1 VPATSGFLRDSIQ
14 YFIWFARER
23 AEMTAVML
31 RLALMTLVSFIPA
44 ALGAQGVLADED
56 GKAANERKKVAA
68 RAKQADA
75 FFAATEPLDITLT
88 TNIRR
93 IRGDKEDKAPWRLAV
108 FSYSDTDGK
117 VVTIPA
123 QIRTRGIWRLKNC
136 EFPPLR
142 VNFRNEDT
150 KGTLL
155 RGIDKPK
162 LVNYCRNTD
171 AFETYITQEMQLYR
185 VYNLLTPAS
194 HRARMLRITYVD
206 SASGKTH
213 AKRLAIL
220 LEEPDFIAARLDGD
234 IIEHGAR
241 PRVGRV
247 DVGDLGALGQVVG
260 TKRNPHRA
268 ADHLAQVVDGAGAVG
283 ADVEGLVVSF
293 GPVDRVRDG
302 GRHVR
307 DVTERAGLRPVAE
320 EGQPLAAQ
328 DLVHEDADHVAIA
341 IPDVLPLAI
350 HVMGPEDDVP

>member
-1 VPATSGFLRDSIQ
+1 
-14 YFIWFARER
+14 
-23 AEMTAVML
+23 
-31 RLALMTLVSFIPA
+31 MTLVSFIPA

-75 FFAATEPLDITLT
+75 FCAATEPLDITLT
-88 TNIRR
+88 RNIRR
-93 IRGDKEDKAPWRLAV
+93 IRGDKEDTAPWRLAV

-220 LEEPDFIAARLDGD
+220 LEEPDFIAARMDGD
-234 IIEHGAR
+234 IVEQKGAT
-241 PRVGRV
+241 VSNLDAYHDALAGLFNYFIGNTDWSTYGLHNMQLV
-247 DVGDLGALGQVVG
+247 SEADGDVIPIPYDF
-260 TKRNPHRA
+260 
-268 ADHLAQVVDGAGAVG
+268 DFAGAINASYASV
-283 ADVEGLVVSF
+283 DPKLRI
-293 GPVDRVRDG
+293 DRVRQRLFRG
-302 GRHVR
+302 YCRPAEEF
-307 DVTERAGLRPVAE
+307 ERAFEAFKAKKQEIYALYSDPVGSLLPKKTADE
-320 EGQPLAAQ
+320 TLKYFDEFYETISDSRRARRNII
-328 DLVHEDADHVAIA
+328 DAC
-341 IPDVLPLAI
+341 LK
-350 HVMGPEDDVP
+350 